1 MNKFVGLSGLCLIVL
16 TGWYSWGRDN
26 LAGYASNEVI
36 WTILLG
42 IVLIALHLDLKETV
56 GALNNK
62 LEALAQRSA
71 NIEGR
76 LSIPAPSPDVGAD
89 SPLNINES
97 GRAFADRL
105 KASDTAKRLADRV
118 ALPANA
124 DDYEL
129 QSACLE

>member
-56 GALNNK
+56 GELSNK
-62 LEALAQRSA
+62 LKVLA
-71 NIEGR
+71 
-76 LSIPAPSPDVGAD
+76 
-89 SPLNINES
+89 
-97 GRAFADRL
+97 
-105 KASDTAKRLADRV
+105 
-118 ALPANA
+118 
-124 DDYEL
+124 
-129 QSACLE
+129 